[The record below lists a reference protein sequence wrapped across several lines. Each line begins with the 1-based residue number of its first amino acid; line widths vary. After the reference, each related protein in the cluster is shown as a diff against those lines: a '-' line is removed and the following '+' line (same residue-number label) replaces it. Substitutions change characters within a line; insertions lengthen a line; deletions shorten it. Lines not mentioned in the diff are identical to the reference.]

1 MCDYELCCDGS
12 DEYDGVGGI
21 KCLDK
26 CSEIGKEWKKLEEIK
41 QKSTRNALNK
51 KDELVKEAQSLK
63 AGLEVTISNTKTE
76 IAGLEIKADDLEK
89 KYNEVERRERGK
101 IVGSKGKGSKVTVLA
116 GLAKQRV
123 EQLRESLISV
133 VAKKNALKKRVEDL
147 ELILSTFKEE
157 RNPNFNDEGVKRA
170 VKAWEDYA
178 AAKVESDESAQD
190 RDIEETS
197 KPDSETEGINWV
209 EWETEPEETDVE
221 ARMNPG
227 FLFREPSNII

>member
-1 MCDYELCCDGS
+1 
-12 DEYDGVGGI
+12 VGDV
-21 KCLDK
+21 KCPDK

-41 QKSTRNALNK
+41 QKSTKTALKK

-63 AGLEVTISNTKTE
+63 AGLDVTISNTKTE
-76 IAGLEIKADDLEK
+76 IARLEVQANDLEK

-123 EQLRESLISV
+123 EQLRESLVSV
-133 VAKKNALKKRVEDL
+133 VAKKNALKERVEQL
-147 ELILSTFKEE
+147 EKILSTFKEE

-178 AAKVESDESAQD
+178 AAKVDTDESAQD

-197 KPDSETEGINWV
+197 KPDSESEGINWA
-209 EWETEPEETDVE
+209 EWETEPEESDVE
-221 ARMNPG
+221 ARMYP
-227 FLFREPSNII
+227 FSNILKFLTSASL